1 MTAVEYTVD
10 PWLPLDEHTDK
21 QLMAALL
28 LTITPDEHKRV
39 QEYRLYREIERRVS
53 YVVHEQ
59 TRDLPDPEAAYA
71 ETLRELTT
79 ETNARYFI
87 ERFNPTKRSSATL
100 ATFAKTITKHRT
112 ITKAGLLDDTARNI
126 RPVSLD
132 QMAEE
137 MPERVPAEASAD
149 QTWDELEAGHVDKL
163 RERFE
168 EIVQSALEPEEI
180 RAIEEYANLW
190 ALGRVGLETRETVS
204 KRMRVHRTTASRAIE
219 SAQRKIAAHDRLMGN
234 AIRALI
240 RRSAETWATETGD
253 ATVRDGVERS
263 LRTYAKAA

>member
-1 MTAVEYTVD
+1 MTAAKYTVD
-10 PWLPLDEHTDK
+10 PWLPLDEHTDR

-28 LTITPDEHKRV
+28 LTITPDEHKRA

-53 YVVHEQ
+53 YVLREH
-59 TRDLPDPEAAYA
+59 TRSLPDAEAAY
-71 ETLRELTT
+71 REALYDLMT
-79 ETNARYFI
+79 ETSARYYVGQFQH
-87 ERFNPTKRSSATL
+87 SL
-100 ATFAKTITKHRT
+100 AAFAKQVAKRRT
-112 ITKAGLLDDTARNI
+112 TTKAGLLDQTSRNL

-137 MPERVPAEASAD
+137 TPERVPAEASAN

-168 EIVQSALEPEEI
+168 EIVQSALEPDEV

-190 ALGRVGLETRETVS
+190 ALGRVGLETRETVG

-219 SAQRKIAAHDRLMGN
+219 SAQRKIAARDRLMGN

-240 RRSAETWATETGD
+240 KRSAETWATETGD